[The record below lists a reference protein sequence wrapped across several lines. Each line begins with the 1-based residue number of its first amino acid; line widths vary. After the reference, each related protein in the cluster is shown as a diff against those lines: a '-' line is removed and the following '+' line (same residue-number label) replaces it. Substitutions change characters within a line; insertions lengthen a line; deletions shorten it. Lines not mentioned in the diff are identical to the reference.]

1 MKKDIELVQAQ
12 RVQASFR
19 DIEGRKIKR
28 WIISLDSIPT
38 HNKNGLS
45 PSTTPEELMDLC
57 IDEIHKALQA
67 EEVGMLADLVNRVVL
82 EMNIISTF
90 TYRQIGEW
98 MEKDGRFAGSNLQIF
113 SRAGTDPLK
122 LMLDKLSK

>member
-12 RVQASFR
+12 RIQVSFR
-19 DIEGRKIKR
+19 DIEGRKTKR

-57 IDEIHKALQA
+57 IDEIYKVLQA
-67 EEVGMLADLVNRVVL
+67 EEVGTLADLVNRVVL
-82 EMNIISTF
+82 GINTF
-90 TYRQIGEW
+90 TYRQIGKR
-98 MEKDGRFAGSNLQIF
+98 MEEDGRFAGSNLQVF
-113 SRAGTDPLK
+113 SLAGTDPLK